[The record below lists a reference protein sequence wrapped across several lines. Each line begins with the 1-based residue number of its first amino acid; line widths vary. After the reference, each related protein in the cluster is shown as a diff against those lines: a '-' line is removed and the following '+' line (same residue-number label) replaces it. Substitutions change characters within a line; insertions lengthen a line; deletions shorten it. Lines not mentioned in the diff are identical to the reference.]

1 MLLIWRGLKVSR
13 AGKTGLAAVLTD
25 EQLQIV
31 LKTILG
37 SGHTH
42 ASRNYLIIVLSHLCG
57 LRSQEL
63 ASLKVIDVWIG
74 GKVVDTLRLIG
85 NHPKGNK
92 HRDIPLMHPK
102 VVSAIEQHISN
113 QSRVRS
119 RFVEPSGPLFKSQ
132 KGRFFSPNSMVHLIK
147 RIYDDAGFRNASS
160 HSGRRK
166 FATTLIEQGADINC
180 VKLLMGHSS
189 IQTTARYF
197 STSPK
202 RLANLMSNLQM

>member
-1 MLLIWRGLKVSR
+1 MSR
-13 AGKTGLAAVLTD
+13 LGKTGSAVVLTD
-25 EQLQIV
+25 QQLKIV
-31 LKTILG
+31 FKTILG
-37 SGHTH
+37 SGSVHTD
-42 ASRNYLIIVLSHLCG
+42 RNYLIIVLSHLCG
-57 LRSQEL
+57 LRAKEL
-63 ASLKVIDVWIG
+63 ASLKVSDVMVG

-85 NHPKGNK
+85 SYTKGNK
-92 HRDIPLMHPK
+92 HRDIPLNNHK
-102 VVSAIEQHISN
+102 VIDAITKHIDN
-113 QSRVRS
+113 QMEVRS

-132 KGRFFSPNSMVHLIK
+132 KGRFFSPNSMAHLIK

-189 IQTTARYF
+189 IQTTALYF

-202 RLANLMSNLQM
+202 RLANLMCSLQM

>member
-1 MLLIWRGLKVSR
+1 MSR
-13 AGKTGLAAVLTD
+13 AGKSGSAPVLSD
-25 EQLQIV
+25 EQVRIV
-31 LKTILG
+31 LKTISG
-37 SGHTH
+37 SGSAH
-42 ASRNYLIIVLSHLCG
+42 ATRNYLIIILSNLCG

-74 GKVVDTLRLIG
+74 GKVGDTLRLIG
-85 NHPKGNK
+85 DQTKGK
-92 HRDIPLMHPK
+92 KYRDIPLTHPK

-113 QSRVRS
+113 QSKGRS

-132 KGRFFSPNSMVHLIK
+132 KGRFFSPNSMAHLIK
-147 RIYDDAGFRNASS
+147 RIYDGAGFRNASS

-197 STSPK
+197 SANPN

>member
-1 MLLIWRGLKVSR
+1 MS
-13 AGKTGLAAVLTD
+13 D
-25 EQLQIV
+25 EQVRVV

-37 SGHTH
+37 SDSTH
-42 ASRNYLIIVLSHLCG
+42 ATRNYLIIVLSHLCG

-74 GKVVDTLRLIG
+74 GKVIDALRLVG
-85 NHPKGNK
+85 NDIKGK
-92 HRDIPLMHPK
+92 KQRDIPLTHPK

-113 QSRVRS
+113 QSQVRS
-119 RFVEPSGPLFKSQ
+119 RFVEPSGPLFRSQ

-147 RIYDDAGFRNASS
+147 RIYVNAGFRNASS
-160 HSGRRK
+160 HSGRKK

-189 IQTTARYF
+189 IQTTALYRSP
-197 STSPK
+197 STK
-202 RLANLMSNLQM
+202 RLANLMSSVQM